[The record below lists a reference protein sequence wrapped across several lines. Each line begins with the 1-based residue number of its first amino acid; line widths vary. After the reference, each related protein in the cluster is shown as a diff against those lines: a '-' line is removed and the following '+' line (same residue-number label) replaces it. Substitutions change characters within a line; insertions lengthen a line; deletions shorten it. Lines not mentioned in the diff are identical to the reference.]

1 MFNADS
7 QLMEKWS
14 PVLEHA
20 GAPEIQDRYKK
31 AVTARLLENQEIAL
45 REEQAQA
52 QGNFISE
59 AAAANNIGIGPKGT
73 ALKSRSSPAQI
84 TLYPRLANFLTIL
97 MISISKN

>member
-7 QLMEKWS
+7 QLMEKWG
-14 PVLEHA
+14 PVLDHE

-31 AVTARLLENQEIAL
+31 AVTARLLENQENAL

-59 AAAANNIGIGPKGT
+59 AAAAN
-73 ALKSRSSPAQI
+73 
-84 TLYPRLANFLTIL
+84 
-97 MISISKN
+97 ISG